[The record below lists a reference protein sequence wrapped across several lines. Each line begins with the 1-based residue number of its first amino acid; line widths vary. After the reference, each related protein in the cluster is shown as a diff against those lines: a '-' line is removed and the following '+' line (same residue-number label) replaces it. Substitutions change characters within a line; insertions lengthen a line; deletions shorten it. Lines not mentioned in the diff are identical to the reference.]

1 MKAENNKYKE
11 TDSIVAVQSSRRPLW
26 VTLYIQVNNIIIA
39 FPIFTHTI
47 QVNKIIIAFPIY
59 THTTG

>member
-11 TDSIVAVQSSRRPLW
+11 TDSIVSRRPLW